1 MDILRQTF
9 HLYQKMR
16 KKIPHLLIPIP
27 SWGRWGKY
35 GFEYKNDQIVKITGS
50 PSRRVRGYLVLSNYC
65 IDNKRFRLG
74 KLIFLQNF
82 AALKRDKQIILKA
95 SLIILMVILFD
106 LNRSHTLQDTLEL
119 IFRDGFI
126 I

>member
-1 MDILRQTF
+1 MISPGGIWANMVLNKKTD
-9 HLYQKMR
+9 QKV
-16 KKIPHLLIPIP
+16 
-27 SWGRWGKY
+27 
-35 GFEYKNDQIVKITGS
+35 EITDS
-50 PSRRVRGYLVLSNYC
+50 PSRRVRGYLVLSNNC

-74 KLIFLQNF
+74 KLNFLQNF

>member
-1 MDILRQTF
+1 
-9 HLYQKMR
+9 MR
-16 KKIPHLLIPIP
+16 
-27 SWGRWGKY
+27 
-35 GFEYKNDQIVKITGS
+35 GS

-65 IDNKRFRLG
+65 IDNKRFGLG
-74 KLIFLQNF
+74 KLNFLQNF

>member
-1 MDILRQTF
+1 MVLNKKTD
-9 HLYQKMR
+9 QKV
-16 KKIPHLLIPIP
+16 
-27 SWGRWGKY
+27 
-35 GFEYKNDQIVKITGS
+35 EITDS

-65 IDNKRFRLG
+65 IDKFRLG
-74 KLIFLQNF
+74 KLNFLQNF

-119 IFRDGFI
+119 IFRDGHHLRIGFRI
-126 I
+126 